1 MKLINICKG
10 VAALAVG
17 ALLSGCSQK
26 EQDVEA
32 RAVAAAETSLTF
44 EATGAPA
51 QTVKVYADGTW
62 AVDTP
67 DAWIHVSPM
76 SGKGMGEVTVT
87 VDDNVSGGVMDL
99 PRTGSILIQGGSVER
114 RGSITVQQGGDTY
127 KGVSELTVKEV
138 CVLDDEAVAK
148 IPSAQVAAV
157 TTGGFVLTQD
167 GENLYVQGA
176 REVSVGDNVS
186 LNGKKGTFNKC
197 PTFFVDELTVVSSG
211 SMTYPEAPDMTDQL
225 ASFQGGS
232 IPYITLR
239 GSMVNGSLKVGPA
252 SVVVVDPVDDLGLAA
267 VDLHKVVLTGYA
279 VGING
284 ATGYLVATS
293 VKDEGKDESLIPY
306 PLRWA
311 IGKDLNYSS
320 STFTK
325 DSPRIDAVQGI
336 GYIEYVPY
344 DLENTDASGNYKL
357 DVQASNPRV
366 TGPWVNDYWLFYG
379 SGAILAGTEVQI
391 SFEMRSSAWGMKYWL
406 LEYLDGDEWKVAGTP
421 QVTTE
426 PGYEVQ
432 YHVATNADGAT
443 NSQVREVIQFR
454 RNNEHLQIRMR
465 CSALWRGGGGTTASR
480 STASSRLTITNV
492 DDDTYR
498 PAVIILKEGN
508 GVEKD
513 PVYADI
519 QADPELLTFNG
530 TPGAPKTITVKSDYD
545 WTISTAYEWLHL
557 DVEGGVAGEE
567 TTVTVTC
574 DESELSELREGT
586 IRIVSEDSEK
596 VINVVQSAAGQM
608 LDPFISISN
617 GNRKEV
623 LEGEGT
629 LTLKIQSNVE
639 VSAETTDGWITVEPV
654 PDTRALVEWTEY
666 TVTYTANEDLAE
678 RTGTIRFFNDEKNLE
693 SVFTLVQAGKTPEP
707 EYPEG
712 VFFQD
717 DFEWLEPWAAYTVD
731 DVANNSVGSSPNA
744 FTKAEVADALALFQ
758 AKGYGYVWGW
768 KGQDWSDGTP
778 DDGNKQTLYLMHNY
792 LKFGKTSYNS
802 GIILPALS
810 GITGMEDVDLTFDWS
825 WCMTGASK
833 PDIMTLTV
841 TVTGGGTIAAT
852 GTEVSGEIQSGQPTE
867 GDLTRLEW
875 QHAKVRILGATPET
889 RITIRPT
896 NADPSISSTRKQNR
910 WYLDNVKVA
919 RPQQTVHFADDFEW
933 LEPWAA
939 YTVDDVANNTV
950 GSSPNAFTK
959 TEVAGALAELQSRG
973 YGYIWGWKDQDWS
986 DGLPDN
992 GNKQTLYFMHNYLKF
1007 GKTSYNSG
1015 IVLPALTGISG
1026 TADVDLTFDWCWC
1039 MTGASKPD
1047 IMTRTVT
1054 VTGGG
1059 RLADTGTEV
1068 SGNIESAQPTEGDLT
1083 RLEWQHAKVRILGAT
1098 PETRITIRPTN
1109 ADPAVTSARK
1119 QNRWYL
1125 DNIRVVSE

>member
-17 ALLSGCSQK
+17 ALLAGCSQK

-67 DAWIHVSPM
+67 DAWIHVNPM

-114 RGSITVQQGGDTY
+114 RGSITVNQGGDTY

-176 REVSVGDNVS
+176 REVSVGDYVS

-197 PTFFVDELTVVSSG
+197 PTFFVDELSVTSSG
-211 SMTYPEAPDMTDQL
+211 SYDYPSAPDMTDQL
-225 ASFQGGS
+225 ASFTGGS

-239 GSMVNGSLKVGPA
+239 GSMVNGALKVGKA
-252 SVVVVDPVDDLGLAA
+252 TVMVVDPIEELGLDA

-336 GYIEYVPY
+336 GYIEYVPF

-379 SGAILAGTEVQI
+379 NGAILAGTEVQI

-530 TPGAPKTITVKSDYD
+530 TPGAPKTLTVKSDYD

-608 LDPFISISN
+608 LDPFISIST
-617 GNRKEV
+617 GNLLEV
-623 LEGEGT
+623 NAEEGESDIKVQYNTEYEVQVDADWLT
-629 LTLKIQSNVE
+629 LT
-639 VSAETTDGWITVEPV
+639 PV
-654 PDTRALVEWTEY
+654 TTRALVEWDEY
-666 TVTYTANEDLAE
+666 VLTRTANESEAP
-678 RTGTIRFFNDEKNLE
+678 RTGTVRFYNDAKKLEAVVTVVQEGKEVIFDNNLIQWGFDAALMDSYKDSFEKDNSFKSNVAGVGYLSWHNLPESVAADTDGKKSQLIGGTGQPYVTGVWPGDYWEFTFPVRNVPAGNVVTFSALHRISGTGQKYWRMDWSVDGTTWTPVKALETETETGTNAQYTHIAPTSDILLTESFKLPEAIAEGDVRIRF
-693 SVFTLVQAGKTPEP
+693 TC
-707 EYPEG
+707 
-712 VFFQD
+712 
-717 DFEWLEPWAAYTVD
+717 
-731 DVANNSVGSSPNA
+731 VANWQGNGKGALKAPNGG
-744 FTKAEVADALALFQ
+744 THRWSGTAE
-758 AKGYGYVWGW
+758 
-768 KGQDWSDGTP
+768 
-778 DDGNKQTLYLMHNY
+778 
-792 LKFGKTSYNS
+792 
-802 GIILPALS
+802 
-810 GITGMEDVDLTFDWS
+810 TGP
-825 WCMTGASK
+825 K
-833 PDIMTLTV
+833 ITV
-841 TVTGGGTIAAT
+841 TEPQVT
-852 GTEVSGEIQSGQPTE
+852 E
-867 GDLTRLEW
+867 
-875 QHAKVRILGATPET
+875 
-889 RITIRPT
+889 
-896 NADPSISSTRKQNR
+896 
-910 WYLDNVKVA
+910 Y
-919 RPQQTVHFADDFEW
+919 FADDFEW
-933 LEPWAA
+933 LQTYVDGWVAVNPGDAEKLDPVGSQLSSHAQPNIWNVADIAA
-939 YTVDDVANNTV
+939 TLGADLESKGYEDLNKSAKTLYLQKNYFKMGAKNKQTGLKLPAIAFEGDAPVDVVVSFDWCAHMGSSGAVDDVSVTV
-950 GSSPNAFTK
+950 ELEGPGSC
-959 TEVAGALAELQSRG
+959 E
-973 YGYIWGWKDQDWS
+973 
-986 DGLPDN
+986 
-992 GNKQTLYFMHNYLKF
+992 
-1007 GKTSYNSG
+1007 NSG
-1015 IVLPALTGISG
+1015 TSVSAPVTHVQETGQM
-1026 TADVDLTFDWCWC
+1026 F
-1039 MTGASKPD
+1039 
-1047 IMTRTVT
+1047 
-1054 VTGGG
+1054 
-1059 RLADTGTEV
+1059 
-1068 SGNIESAQPTEGDLT
+1068 
-1083 RLEWQHAKVRILGAT
+1083 WQHASITLKGVTSA
-1098 PETRITIRPTN
+1098 TRIKIRPTN
-1109 ADPAVTSARK
+1109 MGSTPNY
-1119 QNRWYL
+1119 QRWHL
-1125 DNIRVVSE
+1125 DNIRVTGM

>member
-32 RAVAAAETSLTF
+32 RAVATAETSLTF

-114 RGSITVQQGGDTY
+114 RGSITVNQGGDTY

-176 REVSVGDNVS
+176 RDVKVGDHVS

-197 PTFFVDELTVVSSG
+197 PTFFVDELTVTSSG
-211 SMTYPEAPDMTDQL
+211 AYDYPSAPDMTDQL
-225 ASFQGGS
+225 ASFTGGS

-239 GSMVNGSLKVGPA
+239 GSMVNGALKVGKA
-252 SVVVVDPVDDLGLAA
+252 TVMVVDPAEELGLDA

-336 GYIEYVPY
+336 GYIEYVPF

-379 SGAILAGTEVQI
+379 NGAILAGTEVQI

-545 WTISTAYEWLHL
+545 WTISTAYDWLHL

-608 LDPFISISN
+608 LDPFISIST
-617 GNRKEV
+617 GNLLEV
-623 LEGEGT
+623 NAEEGESDIKVQYNTEYEVQVDADWLT
-629 LTLKIQSNVE
+629 LT
-639 VSAETTDGWITVEPV
+639 PV
-654 PDTRALVEWTEY
+654 TTRALVEWDEY
-666 TVTYTANEDLAE
+666 VLTRTANESEAP
-678 RTGTIRFFNDEKNLE
+678 RTGTVRFYNDAKKLEAVVTVVQEGKEVIFDNNLIQWGFDAALMDFYKDSFEKDNSFKSNVAGVGYLSWHNLPESVAADTDGKKSQLIGGTGQPYVTGVWPGDYWEFTFPVRNVPAGNVVTFSALHRISGTGQKYWRMDWSVDGTTWTPVKALETETETGTNAQYTHIAPTSDILLTEFFKLPEAIAEGDVRIRF
-693 SVFTLVQAGKTPEP
+693 TC
-707 EYPEG
+707 
-712 VFFQD
+712 
-717 DFEWLEPWAAYTVD
+717 
-731 DVANNSVGSSPNA
+731 VANWQGNGKGALKAPNGG
-744 FTKAEVADALALFQ
+744 THRWSGTAE
-758 AKGYGYVWGW
+758 
-768 KGQDWSDGTP
+768 
-778 DDGNKQTLYLMHNY
+778 
-792 LKFGKTSYNS
+792 
-802 GIILPALS
+802 
-810 GITGMEDVDLTFDWS
+810 TGP
-825 WCMTGASK
+825 K
-833 PDIMTLTV
+833 ITV
-841 TVTGGGTIAAT
+841 TEPQVT
-852 GTEVSGEIQSGQPTE
+852 E
-867 GDLTRLEW
+867 
-875 QHAKVRILGATPET
+875 
-889 RITIRPT
+889 
-896 NADPSISSTRKQNR
+896 
-910 WYLDNVKVA
+910 Y
-919 RPQQTVHFADDFEW
+919 FADDFEW

-939 YTVDDVANNTV
+939 YTVDDVGSNSV
-950 GSSPNAFTK
+950 GSAPNAFTK
-959 TEVAGALAELQSRG
+959 AEVAGALAELQSRG
-973 YGYIWGWKDQDWS
+973 YGYIWGWRDQDWS
-986 DGLPDN
+986 DGLPDG

-1007 GKTSYNSG
+1007 GKTSCNSG
-1015 IVLPALTGISG
+1015 IILPALTGISG
-1026 TADVDLTFDWCWC
+1026 SADVDLTFDWCWC
-1039 MTGASKPD
+1039 MTAKSKPD
-1047 IMTRTVT
+1047 IMTLTVT

-1083 RLEWQHAKVRILGAT
+1083 KLEWQHAKLRILGAT

-1109 ADPAVTSARK
+1109 NDPKVTSSRD

>member
-432 YHVATNADGAT
+432 YHVATNADGST

-519 QADPELLTFNG
+519 QVDPELLTFNG
-530 TPGAPKTITVKSDYD
+530 TPGAPKTLTVKSDYD
-545 WTISTAYEWLHL
+545 WTIATAYDWLHL

-608 LDPFISISN
+608 LDPFISIST
-617 GNRKEV
+617 GNLLEV
-623 LEGEGT
+623 NAEEGESDIKVQYNTEYEVQVDADWLT
-629 LTLKIQSNVE
+629 LT
-639 VSAETTDGWITVEPV
+639 PV
-654 PDTRALVEWTEY
+654 TTRALVEWDEY
-666 TVTYTANEDLAE
+666 VLTRTANESEAP
-678 RTGTIRFFNDEKNLE
+678 RTGTVRFYNDAKKLEAVVTVVQEGKEVIFDNNLIQWGFDAALMDSYKDSFEKDNSFKSNVAGVGYLSWHNLPENVALDTDGKKSQLIGGTGQPYVTGVWPGDYWEFTFPVRNVPAGNVVTFSALHRISGTGQKYWRMDWSVDGTTWTPVKALETETETGTNAQYTHIAPTSDIQLTESFKLPEAIAEGDIRIRF
-693 SVFTLVQAGKTPEP
+693 TC
-707 EYPEG
+707 
-712 VFFQD
+712 
-717 DFEWLEPWAAYTVD
+717 
-731 DVANNSVGSSPNA
+731 VANWQGNGKGALKAPNGG
-744 FTKAEVADALALFQ
+744 THRWSGTAE
-758 AKGYGYVWGW
+758 
-768 KGQDWSDGTP
+768 
-778 DDGNKQTLYLMHNY
+778 
-792 LKFGKTSYNS
+792 
-802 GIILPALS
+802 
-810 GITGMEDVDLTFDWS
+810 TGP
-825 WCMTGASK
+825 K
-833 PDIMTLTV
+833 ITV
-841 TVTGGGTIAAT
+841 TEPQVT
-852 GTEVSGEIQSGQPTE
+852 E
-867 GDLTRLEW
+867 
-875 QHAKVRILGATPET
+875 
-889 RITIRPT
+889 
-896 NADPSISSTRKQNR
+896 
-910 WYLDNVKVA
+910 Y
-919 RPQQTVHFADDFEW
+919 FADDFEW

-950 GSSPNAFTK
+950 GSAPNAFTK
-959 TEVAGALAELQSRG
+959 AEVAGALAELQSRG

-986 DGLPDN
+986 DGLPDS

-1007 GKTSYNSG
+1007 GKTSCNSG
-1015 IVLPALTGISG
+1015 IILPALTGISG
-1026 TADVDLTFDWCWC
+1026 SADVDLTFDWCWC
-1039 MTGASKPD
+1039 MTGKSKPD
-1047 IMTRTVT
+1047 IMTLTVT

-1083 RLEWQHAKVRILGAT
+1083 KLEWQHVKVRILGAT

-1109 ADPAVTSARK
+1109 NDPKVTSSRD

>member
-1 MKLINICKG
+1 MNDMKLINICKG

-17 ALLSGCSQK
+17 ALLLGCSQK

-252 SVVVVDPVDDLGLAA
+252 SVVVVDPVDDLGLAD

-608 LDPFISISN
+608 LDPFISIST
-617 GNRKEV
+617 GNLLEV
-623 LEGEGT
+623 NAEEGESDIKVQYNTEYEVQVDADWLT
-629 LTLKIQSNVE
+629 LT
-639 VSAETTDGWITVEPV
+639 PV
-654 PDTRALVEWTEY
+654 TTRALVEWDEY
-666 TVTYTANEDLAE
+666 VLTRTANESEAP
-678 RTGTIRFFNDEKNLE
+678 RTGTVRFYNDAKKLEAVVTVVQEGKEVIFDNNLIQWGFDAALMDSYKDSFEKDNSFKSNVAGVGYLSWHNLPESVAADTDGKKSQLIGGTGQPYVTGVWPGDYWEFTFPVRNVPAGNVVTFSALHRISGTGQKYWRMDWSVDGTTWTPVKALETETETGTNAQYTHIAPTSDILLTESFKLPEAIAEGDVRIRF
-693 SVFTLVQAGKTPEP
+693 TC
-707 EYPEG
+707 
-712 VFFQD
+712 
-717 DFEWLEPWAAYTVD
+717 
-731 DVANNSVGSSPNA
+731 VANWQGNGKGALKAPNGG
-744 FTKAEVADALALFQ
+744 THRWSGTAE
-758 AKGYGYVWGW
+758 
-768 KGQDWSDGTP
+768 
-778 DDGNKQTLYLMHNY
+778 
-792 LKFGKTSYNS
+792 
-802 GIILPALS
+802 
-810 GITGMEDVDLTFDWS
+810 TGP
-825 WCMTGASK
+825 K
-833 PDIMTLTV
+833 ITV
-841 TVTGGGTIAAT
+841 TEPQVT
-852 GTEVSGEIQSGQPTE
+852 E
-867 GDLTRLEW
+867 
-875 QHAKVRILGATPET
+875 
-889 RITIRPT
+889 
-896 NADPSISSTRKQNR
+896 
-910 WYLDNVKVA
+910 Y
-919 RPQQTVHFADDFEW
+919 FADDFEW

-939 YTVDDVANNTV
+939 YTVDDVGSNSV
-950 GSSPNAFTK
+950 GSAPNAFTK
-959 TEVAGALAELQSRG
+959 AEVAGALAELQSRG

-986 DGLPDN
+986 DGLPDS

-1007 GKTSYNSG
+1007 GKTSCNSG
-1015 IVLPALTGISG
+1015 IILPALTGISG
-1026 TADVDLTFDWCWC
+1026 SADVDLTFDWCWC
-1039 MTGASKPD
+1039 MTGKSKPD
-1047 IMTRTVT
+1047 IMTLTVT

-1083 RLEWQHAKVRILGAT
+1083 KLEWQHVKVRILGAT

-1109 ADPAVTSARK
+1109 NDPKVTSSRD